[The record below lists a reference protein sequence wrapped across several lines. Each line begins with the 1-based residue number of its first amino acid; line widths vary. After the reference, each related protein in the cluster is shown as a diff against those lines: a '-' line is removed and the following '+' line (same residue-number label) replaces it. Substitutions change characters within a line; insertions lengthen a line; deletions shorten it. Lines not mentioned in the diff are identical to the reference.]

1 MSHVFTMPIRVYMED
16 TDAGGIVYYVNYLK
30 FMERA
35 RSEWLRQQGFNQQV
49 LLQEGT
55 QLVVYRLACHYAK
68 PARLDDTL
76 SVAAEI
82 SKIGRCRMLF
92 EQKATRHGEL
102 LCNATVEI
110 ACLDAKR
117 LRPKAWPPSL
127 MALFN

>member
-1 MSHVFTMPIRVYMED
+1 MPIRVYMED

-49 LLQEGT
+49 LLNEGT

-76 SVAAEI
+76 NVTAEVTE
-82 SKIGRCRMLF
+82 IGRCRMLF
-92 EQKATRHGEL
+92 EQQATRHGEL

-117 LRPKAWPPSL
+117 LRPKAWPPSI
-127 MALFN
+127 MTLFN